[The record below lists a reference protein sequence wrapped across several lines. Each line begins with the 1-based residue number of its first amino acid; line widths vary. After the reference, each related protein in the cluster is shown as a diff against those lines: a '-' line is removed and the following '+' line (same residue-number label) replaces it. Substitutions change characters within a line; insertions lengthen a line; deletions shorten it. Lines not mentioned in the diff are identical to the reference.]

1 METKKYTAFISYSHD
16 DSYWADILQKKL
28 EHFYI
33 PVALRDSNP
42 EMPAN
47 VRPIFKDN
55 TDLTP
60 GSLSQRIT
68 NALDNSSF
76 LIVICSKASAASQW
90 VNKEVEHFINSGHIS
105 HIIPILVNDIAD
117 NNIDNFMPQG
127 LRELKGNDELLWVDL
142 RNEGID
148 RTVVKIIAVILNI
161 QFDTLWQRHLKE
173 NRRRTRQRIFA
184 YSLVV
189 GVIGALAIF
198 GISQYSKLKRNELTT
213 KQNNIAE
220 QSILLTKEGN
230 LLDAIQ
236 LLTADNGKYLETYNS
251 NIDKALRVAID
262 AYERP
267 GWVLINKGTMTLPAL
282 PYPDGF
288 GPTESILCD
297 CDSCYVKY
305 NIDTSDITITDF
317 NNNTKSVINIPEAR
331 YVEDAAISS
340 DGTTLAYR
348 SVDVD
353 VFDTATLSI
362 IDTSSLTTMRQLSVP
377 AEALVASY
385 DISNNGSR
393 IITAI
398 NGVVSVIDIATGNTL
413 HQLSHHDGEDACIF
427 VNVISDNLVQL
438 SSTSGN
444 SLIYDF
450 ISGIPLMQ
458 PDIDYRIGKTI
469 NDIDNK
475 NITFVTLDNVSYT
488 YHYNGPEKKELQL
501 PIVCAMSHAGEK
513 IATINDDGL
522 IEIHNTLDNRL
533 ISTLA
538 NNPDESILS
547 MAFNQQNDRLT
558 VAYDHGIKSYDIKT
572 GKEISDKNYDKYYI
586 YEISDN
592 AENLIISDK
601 HDEYIYCVADASK
614 INITDEAQ
622 VYFNRDCSILA
633 RLYYENETN
642 TRLEL
647 YHTGDSKPYNT
658 LSVDLSLTD
667 DYSFSFDNNYL
678 AVLRQSS
685 DYSNYMVCVISLTD
699 GATVACYEDPGF
711 DYYTTIQFTD
721 YALAINKNS
730 SSMTT
735 ALRFHRWYSYNAL
748 SARALEIAE
757 RSK

>member
-16 DSYWADILQKKL
+16 DTYWADILQKKL

-105 HIIPILVNDIAD
+105 HIIPVLVNDIA
-117 NNIDNFMPQG
+117 NNSIDDFMPQG
-127 LRELKGNDELLWVDL
+127 LRDLKGNDELLWVDL
-142 RNEGID
+142 RSEGIE

-161 QFDTLWQRHLKE
+161 QFDALWQRHLKE
-173 NRRRTRQRIFA
+173 NRRRTRRRIFA
-184 YSLVV
+184 YSLLVV
-189 GVIGALAIF
+189 VIGALAIF
-198 GISQYSKLKRNELTT
+198 GISQYTKLKHNEFTT
-213 KQNNIAE
+213 EQNNIAE
-220 QSILLTKEGN
+220 QSLLLTKEGN
-230 LLDAIQ
+230 YLDALQ
-236 LLTADNGKYLETYNS
+236 LLTADNGKYMETYNS

-267 GWVLINKGTMTLPAL
+267 GWVLTNKGKMTLPVL
-282 PYPDGF
+282 PYPDSF
-288 GPTESILCD
+288 GPNESILCD
-297 CDSCYVKY
+297 CDSCYVEY
-305 NIDTSDITITDF
+305 NIDSSNIAINDF
-317 NNNTKSVINIPEAR
+317 NNNTKSVINIPENR

-340 DGTTLAYR
+340 DGTILAYR
-348 SVDVD
+348 SSDVD
-353 VFDTATLSI
+353 DFDTATLSI
-362 IDTSSLTTMRQLSVP
+362 IDTSSLTTLRQLSVP
-377 AEALVASY
+377 GGALVASY
-385 DISNNGSR
+385 DISDNGSR
-393 IITAI
+393 LITAI

-413 HQLSHHDGEDACIF
+413 HQLSHHYGEDACIF
-427 VNVISDNLVQL
+427 VNIISDNLVQL
-438 SSTSGN
+438 LSTTGI

-450 ISGIPLMQ
+450 ISGIPLME

-513 IATINDDGL
+513 FATINDDGQ
-522 IEIHNTLDNRL
+522 IEIRNTLDNRL
-533 ISTLA
+533 LSTLS
-538 NNPDESILS
+538 NNPDDFNLL

-558 VAYDHGIKSYDIKT
+558 IAYDHGIKSYDIKT
-572 GKEISDKNYDKYYI
+572 GKEISCKNYDNYYI
-586 YEISDN
+586 YDISDN
-592 AENLIISDK
+592 AKNLLISDK
-601 HDEYIYCVADASK
+601 HDEYIYSVADASK

-622 VYFNRDCSILA
+622 VYFNRDCSIIA
-633 RLYYENETN
+633 RRYYEDKIN

-647 YHTGDSKPYNT
+647 YHTGDSKPYKK
-658 LSVDLSLTD
+658 LSIGFSFDY

-678 AVLRQSS
+678 AVLCQSS
-685 DYSNYMVCVISLTD
+685 DYFNYMVCVISLTD

-711 DYYTTIQFTD
+711 NYSTTIQFTD
-721 YALAINKNS
+721 YALAIGKS
-730 SSMTT
+730 TSSMDT
-735 ALRFHRWYSYNAL
+735 ALSFHRWYSYDAL
-748 SARALEIAE
+748 TARALEIAE